1 MKPERLYTMKITVK
15 LTADELLDVLEAV
28 EQEAYELGMEVLDE
42 DFNPVNETC
51 SELFDLLDTALTTM
65 GVEIEE
71 DVEGDVYEWEEDDED
86 EDDDEWDEY
95 EEEEDE
101 DEDEDEDEEEDPIKR
116 MIYRNEDGS
125 PVIRE
130 SDARRLLRLIC
141 NSIEAVEKERGKIY
155 SYDEKV
161 EAVQNIMMHIAKVYG
176 IWGVDMGK

>member
-28 EQEAYELGMEVLDE
+28 EKEAYELGMEVLDE
-42 DFNPVNETC
+42 NFNPVNETC

-86 EDDDEWDEY
+86 EDEDEWDEY
-95 EEEEDE
+95 EEDE
-101 DEDEDEDEEEDPIKR
+101 DEDEDENEEEDPIKR
-116 MIYRNEDGS
+116 MIYRNENGS
-125 PVIRE
+125 TVIRE
-130 SDARRLLRLIC
+130 SDAKYLLHLIC
-141 NSIEAVEKERGKIY
+141 NSIEAVEKERGMVY